1 MNFVE
6 THMYGITI
14 SIPYSKNIRGWMV
27 WWDVSDTPEV
37 VEDYFIKRRDAEPN
51 YLLKVQHD
59 RARASIKFAHHL
71 GGVPVRLWHNN
82 DKLCIDFTFKDI
94 DSLISFNN
102 EIGVIES
109 DTMKHC

>member
-14 SIPYSKNIRGWMV
+14 SIPYSKNIHGWMV
-27 WWDVSDTPEV
+27 WNVSDTPEV
-37 VEDYFIKRRDAEPN
+37 VEDYFIQRRDAEPN

-59 RARASIKFAHHL
+59 QARASIKFAHHL

-82 DKLCIDFTFKDI
+82 DKLYIDFTFKDLN
-94 DSLISFNN
+94 SLISFNN
-102 EIGVIES
+102 EKEVIE
-109 DTMKHC
+109 TVL